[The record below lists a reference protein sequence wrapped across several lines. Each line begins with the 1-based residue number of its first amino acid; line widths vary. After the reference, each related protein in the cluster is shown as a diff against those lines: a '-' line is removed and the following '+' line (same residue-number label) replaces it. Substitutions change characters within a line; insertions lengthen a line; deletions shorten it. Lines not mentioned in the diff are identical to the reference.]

1 MAKEGILTKIIS
13 KGMSE
18 FYPKVEDIGEIRIP
32 MPKINGVKSVDKA
45 AIAALKDMA
54 KAVPWSDK

>member
-1 MAKEGILTKIIS
+1 
-13 KGMSE
+13 MSE